1 MSNNDYIPK
10 SSYIDDALA
19 ISSIPSIDL
28 AALTGLTRFSPLT
41 TDDISSLNNMNY
53 TSGCYNYSNVAI
65 NSGSTG
71 SATTNPHASP
81 YTFTTN
87 NTGALPG
94 GYLYSNGA
102 GATWTTSNPGLHVQ
116 GDANF
121 ESDIKWKGRSL
132 GKLLEKIEDRL
143 AILQEPD
150 PERLEKFAALKKAYD
165 HYKTLERL
173 IGNE

>member
-1 MSNNDYIPK
+1 VSDNTYVPQSQYNFDTL
-10 SSYIDDALA
+10 DTA
-19 ISSIPSIDL
+19 SIPAIDL
-28 AALTGLTRFSPLT
+28 AALTGLTSFSPLT
-41 TDDISSLNNMNY
+41 TADITSLNNMNY
-53 TSGCYNYSNVAI
+53 TSGLHSYGNVTI
-65 NSGSTG
+65 NSS

-81 YTFTTN
+81 YVYTTN
-87 NTGALPG
+87 NTGANG
-94 GYLYSNGA
+94 AYLYSNSTA
-102 GATWTTSNPGLHVQ
+102 PTWTTSNPGLHVQ

-173 IGNE
+173 IGDE